1 MLALETKQ
9 FGGKLL
15 PHSDLLGGG
24 SVPRGSIA
32 QQAEKSRRM
41 RWDGHVARMGKERE
55 LYRVLVGKPERKR
68 PLRRPRPRWVDNI
81 RTDL

>member
-1 MLALETKQ
+1 
-9 FGGKLL
+9 
-15 PHSDLLGGG
+15 
-24 SVPRGSIA
+24 
-32 QQAEKSRRM
+32 
-41 RWDGHVARMGKERE
+41 MGKERE